1 MIGSCGLVQGA
12 PDVAAPVFH
21 GPTCPNSLFLGG
33 ITYNSFIVFTS
44 WKTSKPGAFDLNI
57 IELSA
62 YVRKQT
68 YG

>member
-1 MIGSCGLVQGA
+1 M
-12 PDVAAPVFH
+12 AAPRLH
-21 GPTCPNSLFLGG
+21 GPTCPNTLFLGG
-33 ITYNSFIVFTS
+33 ITYNSTIILTF